1 MNKVSLLSVLLYFF
15 TQTISAQRIKNAP
28 SYQYDNLGRVIKE
41 SYSPECKFITYTYDN
56 DGNRLLES
64 KKYFTFNVAQQNIT
78 CQNPTGS
85 ITLTPTSTGVY
96 SYQWS
101 SGAAG
106 NTGTNLTQG
115 VNTVTITESNY
126 NGATITTNSPR
137 ILDLF
142 SAKYLLT

>member
-1 MNKVSLLSVLLYFF
+1 MKRIPIVMLYLLTSLGAYS
-15 TQTISAQRIKNAP
+15 QGKK
-28 SYQYDNLGRVIKE
+28 SYSYEFDNIHRVIKE
-41 SYSPECKFITYTYDN
+41 SYSPECKFRTYTYDN
-56 DGNRLLES
+56 DGNRILES
-64 KKYFTFNVAQQNIT
+64 KKYFTFNVNQQNIT

-85 ITLTPTSTGVY
+85 ITLTPTSPGVY

-101 SGAAG
+101 SGATG
-106 NTGTNLTQG
+106 NTGTNLSQG